1 VYIKNGNYWTFFHK
15 KVKTVNS
22 TGIFDD
28 KLRPQILSGTT
39 AKKLKQLIE
48 TIAFQE
54 LKTQP

>member
-1 VYIKNGNYWTFFHK
+1 MLFI
-15 KVKTVNS
+15 S